1 MTRKGLMIILDGYG
15 EGEASP
21 FNAVKN
27 ANTPFLNSLKQ
38 EKYSLI
44 KTDGESV
51 GLFEGEMGGSEVG
64 HTTIGAGRVIPS
76 LAKRIRDEILS
87 GEFAKNETLKKC
99 FSELKKN
106 NSNLHIV
113 GLMSDKNIHSD
124 IAHAVEIVKLASK
137 SAKNIFVHFITDGRD
152 SGCYDSL
159 EYLDY
164 FNKQIKETKNCEIAS
179 VMGRFYAM
187 DREKNMDRTTL
198 AYDTMFK
205 IHGSILQSEIK
216 KYIKEQHKSGNM
228 DEYIKPVHVRTTS
241 KSLVCDNDAVLFFNF
256 REDRLRQIVKM
267 TEQLGCS
274 ILTMSTVG
282 GTNSTPIYV
291 PSEVSGNLSEYLSE
305 KNLSQVKISET
316 TKYAHVTYFLN
327 GGKEQP
333 FKKEDRIHVPTLK
346 VDNFSKTPKM
356 RAKEI
361 TKQTINSIKKGYDA
375 IIVNFSNADMVGHTG
390 SYKATLKA
398 LECVD
403 KCLKKIISY
412 AKQHKY
418 FALVTADHGNAEN
431 MQAIDGNPHTA
442 HTLNKVFCAVVVD
455 NNYRMKKQ
463 GELKDIAPTFVNLMG
478 LKPNKVFEGKSLVSL
493 DKKR

>member
-27 ANTPFLNSLKQ
+27 AKTPFLNSLKQ
-38 EKYSLI
+38 TKYSLI
-44 KTDGESV
+44 KTDGEAV

-64 HTTIGAGRVIPS
+64 HTTIGAGRVVPS
-76 LAKRIRDEILS
+76 LAKRIKDEILS
-87 GEFAKNETLKKC
+87 GEFCKNEVLKKS
-99 FSELKKN
+99 FSKLKKN
-106 NSNLHIV
+106 NANLHIV

-124 IAHAVEIVKLASK
+124 IAHAIEIVKLASK

-159 EYLDY
+159 KYLEY
-164 FNKQIKETKNCEIAS
+164 FNSQTKDIVNCEIAS

-198 AYDTMFK
+198 AFDTMFK
-205 IHGSILQSEIK
+205 VDGSILNSEIK

-228 DEYIKPVHVRTTS
+228 DEYIEPVHVKTKS
-241 KSLVCDNDAVLFFNF
+241 KFEVNEDDCVLFFNF
-256 REDRLRQIVKM
+256 REDRLRQIVKK
-267 TEQLGCS
+267 TEQLNCL
-274 ILTMSTVG
+274 ILTMSVVG
-282 GTNSTPIYV
+282 GVNSTPIYIQG
-291 PSEVSGNLSEYLSE
+291 EVSGTLSEYLSAN
-305 KNLSQVKISET
+305 NLSQVKISES

-327 GGKEQP
+327 GGKETP
-333 FKKEDRIHVPTLK
+333 FEREDRIHVPTLK

-361 TKQTINSIKKGYDA
+361 TKETINSIKKGYDA

-390 SYKATLKA
+390 NYKATLKA

-403 KCLKKIISY
+403 KCLKKIITT
-412 AKQHKY
+412 AKQQKY
-418 FALVTADHGNAEN
+418 FALITADHGNAEN

-442 HTLNKVFCAVVVD
+442 HTLNKVFCSVVVD
-455 NNYRMKKQ
+455 GNYKMKKQ
-463 GELKDIAPTFVNLMG
+463 GELKDIAPTFIHLIG
-478 LKPNKVFEGKSLVSL
+478 LKPNKVFKGKSLVSL
-493 DKKR
+493 DKIK